1 MSLLTAFRKWWS
13 EKHPL
18 SATHVPAQ
26 SWPNEHEPY
35 DLERFSYLGIV
46 FALQRGMETG
56 NPEVKVERRDGVIER
71 HLLGLGVLVVT
82 LSTGYVL
89 TGLFGVRPAPA
100 APQVASRTESA
111 RSEGTPAQDDID
123 SQAGMDAF
131 IKKAAARYN
140 VSPDLVAAVIEAESE
155 FNPRAVS
162 RRGARGLMQLMP
174 DTAKTLGVDDPFDPR
189 ENIEAGVRHLRA
201 LMDRFGDN
209 LPLVLAAYNA
219 GEVAVIKHRGVPPY
233 RETRA
238 YVKRIMKKLDRAA

>member
-1 MSLLTAFRKWWS
+1 M
-13 EKHPL
+13 E
-18 SATHVPAQ
+18 ATV
-26 SWPNEHEPY
+26 
-35 DLERFSYLGIV
+35 
-46 FALQRGMETG
+46 
-56 NPEVKVERRDGVIER
+56 PEVKVESQDRVVER

-82 LSTGYVL
+82 LSTGYLL
-89 TGLFGVRPAPA
+89 TGLPGVRHASPAPQ
-100 APQVASRTESA
+100 PQVVARVESA
-111 RSEGTPAQDDID
+111 ENETTPAEDDID
-123 SQAGMDAF
+123 TQAGMDAF
-131 IKKAAARYN
+131 IKKVAAKYN
-140 VSPDLVAAVIEAESE
+140 VSPDVVAAVIEAESE

-174 DTAKTLGVDDPFDPR
+174 KTAKTLGVDDPFDPR

-238 YVKRIMKKLDRAA
+238 YVKRIMKKLDRIRSA

>member
-1 MSLLTAFRKWWS
+1 M
-13 EKHPL
+13 E
-18 SATHVPAQ
+18 AT
-26 SWPNEHEPY
+26 
-35 DLERFSYLGIV
+35 I
-46 FALQRGMETG
+46 
-56 NPEVKVERRDGVIER
+56 PEVKVERQDRVIER

-82 LSTGYVL
+82 LTTGYML
-89 TGLFGVRPAPA
+89 TGLSGVRQAAQASPAPEQA
-100 APQVASRTESA
+100 VASAETTENDV
-111 RSEGTPAQDDID
+111 TPAEDDID
-123 SQAGMDAF
+123 TPAGMDAF
-131 IKKAAARYN
+131 IKKVAAKYN

-174 DTAKTLGVDDPFDPR
+174 KTAKTLGVDDPFDPK

-238 YVKRIMKKLDRAA
+238 YVKRIMKRLDRIRAA